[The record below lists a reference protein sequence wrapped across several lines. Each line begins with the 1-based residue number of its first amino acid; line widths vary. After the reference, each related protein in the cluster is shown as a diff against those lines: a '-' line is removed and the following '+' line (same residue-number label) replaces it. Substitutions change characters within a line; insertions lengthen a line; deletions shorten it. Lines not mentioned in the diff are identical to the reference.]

1 MFSSRTVA
9 QIGNDDGRYDKAIEE
24 AYKILKE
31 IKALNKE
38 YLITSFT
45 ETGFQKKSEFKKN
58 LSKKRL
64 IWASD
69 LIYEFDS
76 PQKEDIS
83 ISEWRISSKDESG
96 SNEYTFSVNIGFFF
110 KKVSEEYS
118 NANNRIN
125 INFKKIDDNTYLFDG
140 LLFFKETEY
149 IKVKNEN
156 ENL

>member
-1 MFSSRTVA
+1 
-9 QIGNDDGRYDKAIEE
+9 
-24 AYKILKE
+24 
-31 IKALNKE
+31 
-38 YLITSFT
+38 
-45 ETGFQKKSEFKKN
+45 
-58 LSKKRL
+58 
-64 IWASD
+64 